1 MDPTSSPASS
11 LPDMHMHRLPPG
23 PTGRSGGKE
32 DFLAARAPQDRWAAG
47 LGGLPVARGVE
58 FWIFKASACPP
69 RQSLFQQKH
78 LGHVDQGGPETA
90 ARRRRSLSGSLW
102 LAGSSRLTSRRTR
115 SGRQRGQRAPPPH
128 FAPATAHLACDPS
141 HRRLRTSPCP
151 LGPHRGALPV
161 AIQGRGGRV
170 HGDRGA
176 GRALGAKRTQPP
188 QKVGT
193 RELRVGRRDPQLF
206 KADTGTRTH
215 C

>member
-1 MDPTSSPASS
+1 MGNLPASLPPS
-11 LPDMHMHRLPPG
+11 LPPSPPPLP
-23 PTGRSGGKE
+23 
-32 DFLAARAPQDRWAAG
+32 
-47 LGGLPVARGVE
+47 
-58 FWIFKASACPP
+58 
-69 RQSLFQQKH
+69 
-78 LGHVDQGGPETA
+78 A

-188 QKVGT
+188 RKVGT

-206 KADTGTRTH
+206 KADTGTHAPIANQIHPPPAPANAPPRHPKTEGLGERA
-215 C
+215 